1 MIRMTSWGLTV
12 AGAVLTAV
20 SASAAP
26 PAVPATPARVDDLVY
41 AAPFTLREG
50 YAHDWRAERPLVTR
64 GYLVV
69 LRVQPALVYPRQVA
83 EPVLYVG
90 NQTAERL
97 NVGYRSGHV
106 VAIVPGDVDLK
117 TAPLWFGTP
126 ALPEQVNAS
135 AIDVERLRA
144 ARAGIRAVPTR
155 LVARAVRVP
164 LALGSKADLLREAGA
179 LVDLYASDEEDLARA
194 LKGEDN

>member
-1 MIRMTSWGLTV
+1 MNRMTSWGLTV
-12 AGAVLTAV
+12 AGAVLAAT

-26 PAVPATPARVDDLVY
+26 PAVPSTPARVDELVY

-50 YAHDWRAERPLVTR
+50 YAYDWRAERPLVTK

-69 LRVQPALVYPRQVA
+69 LRVQPALVYPRQIA

-106 VAIVPGDVDLK
+106 VAIVPGDVDLAA
-117 TAPLWFGTP
+117 APIWFGTP
-126 ALPEQVNAS
+126 ALPEQVNAR
-135 AIDVERLRA
+135 AINAERQRA
-144 ARAGIRAVPTR
+144 ASAGIRAVPTT
-155 LVARAVRVP
+155 LVARALRAP
-164 LALGSKADLLREAGA
+164 LVLASKTDLLHEAGT
-179 LVDLYASDEEDLARA
+179 LVELYASDEEDLARA
-194 LKGEDN
+194 LKRENN